1 MVSLVDDVGGNE
13 SVIDC
18 SVDAE
23 ERAKDVVEAD
33 DNEDTE
39 VVLAKEED
47 ELILDTLT

>member
-1 MVSLVDDVGGNE
+1 MVSLVDDAGGIE
-13 SVIDC
+13 FVVDS
-18 SVDAE
+18 SVDAA

-47 ELILDTLT
+47 ALILDTLT